1 MPVKGEKALNASK
14 HTTAITTYTTGAP
27 VSPAASSLAIYVDLA
42 ATDQHRIVEVYE
54 RLKDLMNRAMEENYR
69 RPGSGTFYYYMP
81 IDGARADI
89 TYTLVSTEIVEG
101 NVAIG
106 MSGNVKGGGRGS
118 LIINACWK
126 EIRDWM
132 MEQER
137 LTA

>member
-27 VSPAASSLAIYVDLA
+27 VGPTTSSLAIYVDLA
-42 ATDQHRIVEVYE
+42 AADQHRIVEVYE
-54 RLKDLMNRAMEENYR
+54 RLKDLMNRAMEEDYR

-81 IDGARADI
+81 INGARADI
-89 TYTLVSTEIVEG
+89 TYTLLGADIVEG
-101 NVAIG
+101 TVAIG

-118 LIINACWK
+118 NIMNTCWK